1 MRCASLLF
9 CDRGARVGIPA
20 GVGAGQ
26 FPAQEDGHRLIL
38 QKTAQSHPMD
48 ADEDA
53 DRQSLPRAG
62 RPARL
67 LERGRRPLD
76 VQQRKQELPDNDD
89 DGDDDQDESRA

>member
-1 MRCASLLF
+1 
-9 CDRGARVGIPA
+9 
-20 GVGAGQ
+20 
-26 FPAQEDGHRLIL
+26 
-38 QKTAQSHPMD
+38 MD